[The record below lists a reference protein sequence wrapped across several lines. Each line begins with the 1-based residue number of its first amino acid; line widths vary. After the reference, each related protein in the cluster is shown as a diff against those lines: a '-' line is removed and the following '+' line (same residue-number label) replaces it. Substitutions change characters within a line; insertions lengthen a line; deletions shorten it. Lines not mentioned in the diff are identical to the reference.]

1 MNKKEIKVVVDELR
15 NNISY
20 DDIDISPMAGC
31 RLSGFKKGKHIRKEV
46 IVMHLRW
53 QCLNINGSIDEEAL
67 VDELELLKENKI
79 IMV

>member
-20 DDIDISPMAGC
+20 DDIDITPMIGC
-31 RLSGFKKGKHIRKEV
+31 GLSGFEKGKHIRKEV

-53 QCLNINGSIDEEAL
+53 QCLNLNGSIDEETL
-67 VDELELLKENKI
+67 INELELLKENKI